1 MVTFMYDSN
10 IFWLQADPTQ
20 LSSINLTIPDQDSR
34 TDDESAIIVN
44 DDIPTEDIE
53 SSTLASLTTDP
64 QLPDIPLSAEFTTLE
79 RPTLCAK
86 SNISYLNAFRK
97 LRAKKVEEIV
107 EDPIMLPSSSSPVT
121 PSSNFEEITAITKD
135 RSIII
140 LPSDRYI
147 PAFPHQYMVS
157 MEFVQRQNII
167 RELRKLDIDLVE
179 RTSLGGI
186 ELIVDPLSAT
196 IVSSLFTLPSVGK
209 LLADRIAD
217 NSWRFQNILVL
228 LEGYPEVLSFR
239 PPKSKLDVPDL
250 FAFTPPILKAIK
262 KLRRDVAIA
271 EAYGKKNSGCCI
283 NYSFARDVSEAGKLV
298 RYFGDLAQERDQT
311 GGILWR
317 QRDWLS
323 EEELL
328 VSRVYLYQA
337 TLAR

>member
-1 MVTFMYDSN
+1 
-10 IFWLQADPTQ
+10 
-20 LSSINLTIPDQDSR
+20 
-34 TDDESAIIVN
+34 
-44 DDIPTEDIE
+44 
-53 SSTLASLTTDP
+53 
-64 QLPDIPLSAEFTTLE
+64 
-79 RPTLCAK
+79 
-86 SNISYLNAFRK
+86 
-97 LRAKKVEEIV
+97 
-107 EDPIMLPSSSSPVT
+107 MLPSSSSPVT